1 MAESI
6 RLQVEVDSDAV
17 IVTMPGTTF
26 RVVYRIPTHA
36 MGLLRLMC
44 RGPARLRLRW
54 PSFLPVHGSWPTT
67 RQESLAGLF
76 SSTNF

>member
-26 RVVYRIPTHA
+26 LVAYRIPTHA
-36 MGLLRLMC
+36 HGLIAFDVQGSREASVTMAEFLACAWKLANDK
-44 RGPARLRLRW
+44 ARELGW
-54 PSFLPVHGSWPTT
+54 IV
-67 RQESLAGLF
+67 
-76 SSTNF
+76 

>member
-36 MGLLRLMC
+36 HGLIAFDV
-44 RGPARLRLRW
+44 RGSREASVTMAEFLARAW
-54 PSFLPVHGSWPTT
+54 K
-67 RQESLAGLF
+67 LANDKARELGWIV
-76 SSTNF
+76 